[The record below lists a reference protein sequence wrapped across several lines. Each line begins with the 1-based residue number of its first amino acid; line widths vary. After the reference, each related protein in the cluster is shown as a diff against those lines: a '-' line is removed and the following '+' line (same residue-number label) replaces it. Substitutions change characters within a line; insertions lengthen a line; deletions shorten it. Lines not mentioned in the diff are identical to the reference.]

1 LVRFT
6 SVFEISNTAL
16 IRCCTTVFVVSVI
29 GETKINILLT
39 LREEFSYGYEPQ
51 DKLGLNRGT
60 IYVHLK

>member
-1 LVRFT
+1 M
-6 SVFEISNTAL
+6 
-16 IRCCTTVFVVSVI
+16 SVI